1 MNNKIRTLLNIT
13 AVVISVMSVILLASL
28 GSGLVSTGEE
38 VFQKSSMHL
47 WITGKPVDIQT
58 RYSNPGEA
66 KINNAHKLSSDVLK
80 DHRINVS
87 TPMLTEMIYVCK
99 ENEQPAAVFGL
110 GVGTEGPM
118 IAIMEGTNL
127 HSSNHY
133 NNGAYDNP
141 WTKEV
146 LADSRIVTLLDVG
159 VGDMIYAGK
168 TINNS
173 IEHQFK
179 VVGITN
185 SLSSFSTAPMLIFP
199 FSEFQELT
207 GNHYY
212 DSASM
217 IIIRLNDPED
227 ANAVKE
233 DLEGQYPEYI
243 ISTNKDLLDKIIM
256 ENSMILASA
265 VSIVLLAVFMGGA
278 LVINTILLSINEK
291 RQQIGIMQVIG
302 MSRWSIMKS
311 MGSEGAI
318 ITCVG
323 GLAGCLL
330 SVPAVI
336 MLNYVI
342 ESMIGFEEVLELNV
356 RFMALGLIIALCLGL
371 LSIVVALWRLEM
383 MKPIHQ
389 LRSI

>member
-13 AVVISVMSVILLASL
+13 AVAISVMSVILLASL
-28 GSGLVSTGEE
+28 GNGLISTGEE

-66 KINNAHKLSSDVLK
+66 KISNAHQLSSFILK
-80 DHRINVS
+80 DSGINVS
-87 TPMLTEMIYVCK
+87 TPMLTEMIYVYK
-99 ENEQPAAVFGL
+99 ENEEPISVFGL
-110 GVGTEGPM
+110 GVETGGPM
-118 IAIMEGTNL
+118 IVTINGTNL
-127 HSSNHY
+127 NSSCHY

-146 LADSRIVTLLDVG
+146 LADSRIVALLDVK
-159 VGDMIYAGK
+159 VGDMVYAGK
-168 TINNS
+168 TINNTVD
-173 IEHQFK
+173 HKFR

-207 GNHYY
+207 GNHYH

-217 IIIRLNDPED
+217 IIIRLNEPEN
-227 ANAVKE
+227 ANIIRE
-233 DLEGQYPEYI
+233 DLEKQFPEYI

-302 MSRWSIMKS
+302 MSRWSIMKC
-311 MGSEGAI
+311 MGLEGAI
-318 ITCVG
+318 ITLAG

-336 MLNYVI
+336 MLNYAI
-342 ESMIGFEEVLELNV
+342 RSMVGFEDVLELNV
-356 RFMALGLIIALCLGL
+356 RFMALGFIIALCLGL
-371 LSIVVALWRLEM
+371 LSIAVALWRLGM
-383 MKPIHQ
+383 IKPIHQ